1 MLASIAEFDT
11 AIRAEGIAKA
21 QANIVQF
28 EANNQRSVSNEQV
41 LEVRQKR
48 SDGVLIRELMVEY
61 GLSKTSIY
69 RLLRW

>member
-1 MLASIAEFDT
+1 MLAAIAEFDT
-11 AIRAEGIAKA
+11 AIRAEGLAKA
-21 QANIVQF
+21 QANIVQ
-28 EANNQRSVSNEQV
+28 

-69 RLLRW
+69 RLLRWEDALK